1 MQNTG
6 AKKLDVR
13 VQKTYNKLYKAF
25 FELLAVK
32 PYESISVLEICNHTK
47 VHRATF
53 YKHFVDK
60 QDFMNFC
67 FSRKMEELDLGGEE
81 TIFDTGEKVYYIDM
95 CKKIIS
101 FICENKSYIIDLNMI
116 SSYSAFSEALENA
129 ASDYIEKR
137 LTYAVSK
144 GYTLS
149 SPIPLLSHYYAG
161 AVVSLLKAWANN
173 WDRYSK
179 DDILKFILTR
189 YNELEFSYS
198 HNKFVSSI

>member
-1 MQNTG
+1 MQNNET
-6 AKKLDVR
+6 KKLDVR
-13 VQKTYNKLYKAF
+13 VQKTYNKLYKTF
-25 FELLAVK
+25 FKLLAVK
-32 PYESISVLEICNHTK
+32 PYENITVLEICGETG

-60 QDFMNFC
+60 QDFVNFC
-67 FSRKMEELDLGGEE
+67 FSKKMEELDLAGEE
-81 TIFDTGEKVYYIDM
+81 TIFDSGAKTYYIDM

-101 FICENKSYIIDLNMI
+101 FVCENKNYIIDLNMM
-116 SSYSAFSEALENA
+116 SSYSAFSEALERA

-144 GYTLS
+144 GYILT

-161 AVVSLLKAWANN
+161 AIVSLLKAWANN

-179 DDILKFILTR
+179 DDILKFILMR
-189 YNELEFSYS
+189 YNELDFSYR
-198 HNKFVSSI
+198 HNKYPSAI